1 MQGSRTLLAPPPYPT
16 PPPPGPLAPIV
27 KAASTLRSIH
37 DWVFCEQRYNCPR
50 SFHLA
55 GINHLSIYHDY
66 LKSTSTTYDDQ
77 EVSTFLAGHE
87 SHKQHR
93 IHCGVSTSPTPFS
106 KNILWV
112 GS

>member
-1 MQGSRTLLAPPPYPT
+1 MA
-16 PPPPGPLAPIV
+16 PGPLAPIV

-55 GINHLSIYHDY
+55 GINHLSIYHVY

-77 EVSTFLAGHE
+77 EVSTSSAGHE
-87 SHKQHR
+87 SLKKHR
-93 IHCGVSTSPTPFS
+93 IHCGFLPARHLLGNLNVFGTTGVSVSQMR
-106 KNILWV
+106 L
-112 GS
+112 